1 MICDIANVKMYKDSY
16 RAMAFDDDS
25 VPFGQVKIT
34 LFKFLKSW
42 TVFQKKLIFLIW
54 KKNGGPKFLIW
65 I

>member
-42 TVFQKKLIFLIW
+42 TVFQKKLIFLI
-54 KKNGGPKFLIW
+54 
-65 I
+65 